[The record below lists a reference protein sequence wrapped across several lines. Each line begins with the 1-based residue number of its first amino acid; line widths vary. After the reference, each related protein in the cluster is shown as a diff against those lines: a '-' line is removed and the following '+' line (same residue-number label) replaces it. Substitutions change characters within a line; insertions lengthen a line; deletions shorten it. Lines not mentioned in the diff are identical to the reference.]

1 MKGMEDNKSYSMKV
15 QSGLNAVRSSFID
28 ERSLRSDTY
37 RPEKETETKML
48 LRPHH
53 KKDEDMTRDFLKKSF
68 GGYTMADARSYVK
81 EKMHGRK
88 RMETGEII
96 KEMDSFTEDDY
107 TLLIMASLYGF
118 SNGEYKVQK
127 SGRHIEAGAYSIPDM
142 TFTINESGK

>member
-1 MKGMEDNKSYSMKV
+1 
-15 QSGLNAVRSSFID
+15 
-28 ERSLRSDTY
+28 
-37 RPEKETETKML
+37 ML

-53 KKDEDMTRDFLKKSF
+53 KKDEDRTRDFLKKSF

-96 KEMDSFTEDDY
+96 KEMDKFTEDDY

-118 SNGEYKVQK
+118 SNGEYRVQK
-127 SGRHIEAGAYSIPDM
+127 SGRHIKAGAYSIPDM
-142 TFTINESGK
+142 TFTIKESGADS